1 MRKIRKKFDTRF
13 GLILG
18 FVLLTLTVLTLPHLL
33 AAAIGVQTAMLFTS
47 ALVDQGSGKLG
58 DMVLSHNRNGNYIRR
73 HVKPIQPHTANQT
86 FYRGMVRQYAQAWQG
101 ATIDRPAWIAA
112 GTLIKVISRLGK
124 SHSMTGFDLFMK
136 TNIIAQE
143 VTPTAALILTPL
155 GTTPTLFPLLTGMT
169 LTAIYSPAS
178 FTVLPI
184 VIGDYPTGMKLQ
196 VATCAQRS
204 AGVSSIPKMS
214 ILGYYAP
221 TTVATDITAD
231 YTAKYGALIVGK
243 NIFVQIR
250 FVMPTGEEG
259 PKTVSN
265 TIVTVIPS

>member
-1 MRKIRKKFDTRF
+1 MKKLRKKFDTRL

-33 AAAIGVQTAMLFTS
+33 AAAIGVQTALLFTS

-73 HVKPIQPHTANQT
+73 YVKPQQPHTGNQT

-101 ATIDRPAWIAA
+101 ATIDRPAWTAA
-112 GTLIKVISRLGK
+112 GALINVIGKLGK
-124 SHSMTGFDLFMK
+124 SHTMTGFDLFMK
-136 TNIIAQE
+136 TNVIAQE
-143 VTPTAALILTPL
+143 VSPASALILTPPSP
-155 GTTPTLFPLLTGMT
+155 PTLFPLLSGMT
-169 LTAIYSPAS
+169 LATNTGPDL
-178 FTVLPI
+178 FTIMPI
-184 VIGDYPTGMKLQ
+184 KIGDYIAGMKLQ

-214 ILGYYAP
+214 LLGNYSPAP
-221 TTVATDITAD
+221 TTATDITTD

-243 NIFVQIR
+243 KIFVQIR
-250 FVMPTGEEG
+250 LVMPTGEEG
-259 PKTVSN
+259 IKTVS
-265 TIVTVIPS
+265 TVIVATTPA